1 MMRPTLNEE
10 IRCWRAGLR
19 RVAGVDEA
27 GRGPLAGPVVAA
39 AVVLDP
45 SEVASWWV
53 EVRDSKLLG
62 ARLRGQLAERIRAD
76 GDVGVGVGI
85 VGHDAIDARGIVPA
99 TLEAMRLAVSGLR
112 EAPHFVLVDGRA
124 LPDLDTGRRAI
135 VRGDAL
141 CLSIGAASIVAKVER
156 DRIMCEYDS
165 RFPGYGFA
173 RHKGY
178 ATPEHLAAL
187 AERGACAI
195 HRRSFAPVRTS
206 GVDAQPDSSGERTG
220 VKKLHLLTE
229 ALVL

>member
-1 MMRPTLNEE
+1 MMCPTLSEE
-10 IRCWRAGLR
+10 IRCWRSGLR

-45 SEVASWWV
+45 SEIASWWAD
-53 EVRDSKLLG
+53 VRDSKLLR

-76 GDVGVGVGI
+76 ADVGIGV

-99 TLEAMRLAVSGLR
+99 TREAMRLALAGLG
-112 EAPHFVLVDGRA
+112 EAPHFILVDGRA
-124 LPDLDTGRRAI
+124 LLDLDTGQRAI

-178 ATPEHLAAL
+178 GTPEHLAAL

-195 HRRSFAPVRTS
+195 HRRSFAPLRGG
-206 GVDAQPDSSGERTG
+206 GVDAQAARPGERPG
-220 VKKLHLLTE
+220 IKRLRFPSG
-229 ALVL
+229 APVL

>member
-1 MMRPTLNEE
+1 MMRPTLSEE

-45 SEVASWWV
+45 SEVASWWIA
-53 EVRDSKLLG
+53 VRDSKLLG
-62 ARLRGQLAERIRAD
+62 ARLRGELAERIRAD
-76 GDVGVGVGI
+76 ADVGIGV
-85 VGHDAIDARGIVPA
+85 VGHEVIDARGIVPA
-99 TLEAMRLAVSGLR
+99 TREAMRLALAGLG
-112 EAPHFVLVDGRA
+112 EAPHFILVDGRA
-124 LPDLDTGRRAI
+124 LLDLDTGQRAI

-187 AERGACAI
+187 AVRGACAI
-195 HRRSFAPVRTS
+195 HRRSFAPLRGG
-206 GVDAQPDSSGERTG
+206 GVEAQADPPGERPG
-220 VKKLHLLTE
+220 IRQLRFPSG
-229 ALVL
+229 APVL